1 MMRHDQHPT
10 SHLES
15 RHSAGV
21 ECRSL

>member
-1 MMRHDQHPT
+1 MMRHDQHPA